1 VRGQWCFLRC
11 RTARQSV
18 HCCYFFCTT
27 LTQCRLES
35 TLASCG
41 SNLNKLFP
49 LQHTQPLLP
58 LQIDL
63 VQVKLFSIFAKHR
76 YTAFYCNQAIPCKS
90 DHGVFN
96 PNSRPYC
103 LSPLGCRPS
112 SRPTSFSAENASV
125 RSFRSSA
132 KDTECNGNEIKTFIL
147 SISSFSALVNLASI
161 CAHIVNQRPNAQ
173 LVNPPALP
181 PLFLLQ
187 QLVRAFRVRTGT
199 RIRPVETQFRLFE
212 IVFFSDLGPFLNAPG
227 FISVSDARKPRIKNI
242 KAKHQAFHPRRRN
255 GRTLLADSS
264 A

>member
-1 VRGQWCFLRC
+1 MRGQWCFLRC

-35 TLASCG
+35 ILASCG

-90 DHGVFN
+90 DHSVFN

-103 LSPLGCRPS
+103 LNPLGCRPS

-132 KDTECNGNEIKTFIL
+132 KDTECDGNEIKTFIL

-173 LVNPPALP
+173 LVNPRLTSFVSFATACAR
-181 PLFLLQ
+181 FSRSHWHSDSTCRNSVSF
-187 QLVRAFRVRTGT
+187 VRNR
-199 RIRPVETQFRLFE
+199 
-212 IVFFSDLGPFLNAPG
+212 FFASDLGPFLNAPG
-227 FISVSDARKPRIKNI
+227 FISVSDVGKPRIKNI